1 MRRTILIQGNLMRDL
16 PKPIDEAIN
25 TVIAKNPEFELIQ
38 TVVLH
43 SSNSSCTLLC
53 VFEKKDTVFTK
64 EDK

>member
-1 MRRTILIQGNLMRDL
+1 MRDL